1 MVNFLQ
7 LPFCNS
13 NYYFYN
19 CVLRFLTIFFL
30 LFCISCKKDPATFHL
45 ENLNNNEIGC
55 FGHAGMGFYS
65 AYPANSWPG
74 FESCLNRGADG
85 TEMDIHMTKDSVLV
99 ITHSSDLQETTSCS
113 GAIKDLN
120 WNEMNTCEIK
130 SNFFKNSK
138 LLSLEEFI
146 EKLSTPKN
154 YTYTWDIK
162 LSDFN
167 REYYGVFSRAIVSV
181 INKYDLNEQVFIENP
196 FADFLQEIKDKKNN
210 TYLFILAEDF
220 EEGLQQ
226 VKQHDFFGLSMH
238 ANQVSAEQVKE
249 AHNNNIHVTIYGV
262 LTEKENYAAVEKC
275 PDFMQT
281 DDINYLLKIF
291 EKYNK
296 GKGFLYD
303 VTK

>member
-1 MVNFLQ
+1 M
-7 LPFCNS
+7 
-13 NYYFYN
+13 
-19 CVLRFLTIFFL
+19 LRFTFIFFL
-30 LFCISCKKDPATFHL
+30 VIAVSCSKDPATFYL

-65 AYPANSWPG
+65 PYPPNSWPG

-99 ITHSSDLQETTSCS
+99 ICHGGSLQETTSCS
-113 GAIKDLN
+113 GAIKELN
-120 WNEMNTCEIK
+120 WADMNNCEVK
-130 SNFFKNSK
+130 SKFFKNSK

-146 EKLSTPKN
+146 EKIDHPENFTF
-154 YTYTWDIK
+154 TWDTK

-167 REYYGVFSRAIVSV
+167 QAYYGIFSRAIVNA
-181 INKYDLNEQVFIENP
+181 INKYDLNEHVFIENP
-196 FADFLQEIKDKKNN
+196 FADFLQVIKDKKSN
-210 TYLFILAEDF
+210 THLFILAEDF

-226 VKQHDFFGLSMH
+226 AKQHDFFGLSMH
-238 ANQVSAEQVKE
+238 TNKVTAEQVKQ
-249 AHNNNIHVTIYGV
+249 AHNNNIRVTIYGV

-291 EKYNK
+291 QKYRK

>member
-1 MVNFLQ
+1 MWFKYISL
-7 LPFCNS
+7 S
-13 NYYFYN
+13 
-19 CVLRFLTIFFL
+19 RFIFIFFL
-30 LFCISCKKDPATFHL
+30 VITVSCSKDPATFHL

-65 AYPANSWPG
+65 AYPVNSWPG
-74 FESCLNRGADG
+74 FASCLNRGADG

-99 ITHSSDLQETTSCS
+99 ITHSSNLQETTACS

-120 WNEMNTCEIK
+120 WDDMNNCEVQ

-146 EKLSTPKN
+146 EKIPHPKN
-154 YTYTWDIK
+154 YTFTWDIK

-167 REYYGVFSRAIVSV
+167 TEYYGVYARAIINT
-181 INKYDLNEQVFIENP
+181 INKYDLNEHVFIENP
-196 FADFLQEIKDKKNN
+196 FADFLQVIKDKKSN
-210 TYLFILAEDF
+210 THLFILAEDF

-226 VKQHDFFGLSMH
+226 VKQ
-238 ANQVSAEQVKE
+238 
-249 AHNNNIHVTIYGV
+249 AHNNNIRVTIYGV
-262 LTEKENYAAVEKC
+262 LSEKENYAAVEKC

-291 EKYNK
+291 QKYNK

>member
-1 MVNFLQ
+1 MWFKYISL
-7 LPFCNS
+7 S
-13 NYYFYN
+13 
-19 CVLRFLTIFFL
+19 RFIFIFFL
-30 LFCISCKKDPATFHL
+30 VITVSCSKDPATFHL

-65 AYPANSWPG
+65 AYPVNSWPG
-74 FESCLNRGADG
+74 FASCLNRGADG

-99 ITHSSDLQETTSCS
+99 ITHSSNLQETTACS

-120 WNEMNTCEIK
+120 WDDMNNCEVQ

-146 EKLSTPKN
+146 EKIPHPKN
-154 YTYTWDIK
+154 YTFTWDIK

-167 REYYGVFSRAIVSV
+167 TEFYGVYARAIINT
-181 INKYDLNEQVFIENP
+181 INKYDLNEHVFIENP
-196 FADFLQEIKDKKNN
+196 FADFLQVIKDKKSN
-210 TYLFILAEDF
+210 THLFILAEDF

-226 VKQHDFFGLSMH
+226 VKQHDFFGVSMH
-238 ANQVSAEQVKE
+238 TNKVTAEQVKQ
-249 AHNNNIHVTIYGV
+249 AHNNNIRVTIYGV
-262 LTEKENYAAVEKC
+262 LSEKENYAAVEKC

-291 EKYNK
+291 GKYNK

>member
-1 MVNFLQ
+1 
-7 LPFCNS
+7 
-13 NYYFYN
+13 
-19 CVLRFLTIFFL
+19 
-30 LFCISCKKDPATFHL
+30 
-45 ENLNNNEIGC
+45 LNNNEIGC

-65 AYPANSWPG
+65 PYPVNSWPG

-85 TEMDIHMTKDSVLV
+85 TEMDIQMTKDSVLV
-99 ITHSSDLQETTSCS
+99 ITHSGKLQDNTSCT
-113 GAIKDLN
+113 GDIKDMN
-120 WNEMNTCEIK
+120 WSEMNNCEVQ

-146 EKLSTPKN
+146 EKIPHPKN
-154 YTYTWDIK
+154 YTFTWDIK

-167 REYYGVFSRAIVSV
+167 QAYYGVYARAIVNT
-181 INKYDLNEQVFIENP
+181 INKYDLNEHVFIENP
-196 FADFLQEIKDKKNN
+196 FADFLQVIKDKKNN
-210 TYLFILAEDF
+210 THLFILAEDF
-220 EEGLQQ
+220 KEGLQQ
-226 VKQHDFFGLSMH
+226 VKQHDFFGVSMH
-238 ANQVSAEQVKE
+238 TNQVTAEQVKQ
-249 AHNNNIHVTIYGV
+249 AHNNNIRVTIYGV

-291 EKYNK
+291 GKYNK

>member
-1 MVNFLQ
+1 MSRVIF
-7 LPFCNS
+7 
-13 NYYFYN
+13 
-19 CVLRFLTIFFL
+19 IFFL
-30 LFCISCKKDPATFHL
+30 FITVSCSKDPATFYL

-65 AYPANSWPG
+65 AYPVNSWPG

-99 ITHSSDLQETTSCS
+99 ITHSSNLEETTSCS
-113 GAIKDLN
+113 GAIKDMK
-120 WNEMNTCEIK
+120 WDEMSNCEVK

-138 LLSLEEFI
+138 LLSLDEFI
-146 EKLSTPKN
+146 EKIPNPKN
-154 YTYTWDIK
+154 YTFTWDIK

-167 REYYGVFSRAIVSV
+167 LEYYGVYSRAIVNT
-181 INKYDLNEQVFIENP
+181 INKYDLNEHVFIENP
-196 FADFLQEIKDKKNN
+196 FADFLQQIKNKKSDAH
-210 TYLFILAEDF
+210 LFVLAEDF
-220 EEGLQQ
+220 EESFQQ
-226 VKQHDFFGLSMH
+226 VKQYNFYGVSVH
-238 ANQVSAEQVKE
+238 ANKVTAEQVKQ
-249 AHNNNIHVTIYGV
+249 AHNNNVRVTIYGV

-291 EKYNK
+291 QKYNK

>member
-1 MVNFLQ
+1 MCFKYISLSRFIFIIFL
-7 LPFCNS
+7 
-13 NYYFYN
+13 
-19 CVLRFLTIFFL
+19 VITV
-30 LFCISCKKDPATFHL
+30 SCSKDPATFHL
-45 ENLNNNEIGC
+45 ENLNNNQIGC

-65 AYPANSWPG
+65 PYPVNSWPG

-85 TEMDIHMTKDSVLV
+85 TEMDIQMTKDSVLV
-99 ITHSSDLQETTSCS
+99 IIHGSSLDETTSCS
-113 GAIKDLN
+113 GNINDLN
-120 WNEMNTCEIK
+120 WADIKNCELQ
-130 SNFFKNSK
+130 SNVFKNSK

-146 EKLSTPKN
+146 EKIPHPKN
-154 YTYTWDIK
+154 YTFTWDIK

-167 REYYGVFSRAIVSV
+167 TQYYGVYARAIVNT
-181 INKYDLNEQVFIENP
+181 INKYDLNEHVFIENP
-196 FADFLQEIKDKKNN
+196 FSDFLQVIKDKKNN
-210 TYLFILAEDF
+210 THLFILAEDF

-226 VKQHDFFGLSMH
+226 VKQHDFFGVSMH
-238 ANQVSAEQVKE
+238 TNQVTAEQVKQ
-249 AHNNNIHVTIYGV
+249 AHSNNVRVTIYGV

-291 EKYNK
+291 QKYNK

>member
-1 MVNFLQ
+1 MWFKYISL
-7 LPFCNS
+7 S
-13 NYYFYN
+13 
-19 CVLRFLTIFFL
+19 RFIFIFFL
-30 LFCISCKKDPATFHL
+30 VITVSCSKDPATFHL

-65 AYPANSWPG
+65 AYPVNSWPG
-74 FESCLNRGADG
+74 FASCLNRGADG

-99 ITHSSDLQETTSCS
+99 ITHSSNLQETTACS

-120 WNEMNTCEIK
+120 WDDMNNCEVQ

-146 EKLSTPKN
+146 EKIPHPKN
-154 YTYTWDIK
+154 YTFTWDIK

-167 REYYGVFSRAIVSV
+167 TEYYGVYARAIINT
-181 INKYDLNEQVFIENP
+181 INKYDLNEHVFIENP
-196 FADFLQEIKDKKNN
+196 FADFLQVIKDKKSN
-210 TYLFILAEDF
+210 THLFILAEDF

-226 VKQHDFFGLSMH
+226 VKQHDFFGVSMH
-238 ANQVSAEQVKE
+238 TNKVTAEQVKQ
-249 AHNNNIHVTIYGV
+249 AHNNNIRVTIYGV
-262 LTEKENYAAVEKC
+262 LSEKENYAAVEKC

-291 EKYNK
+291 QKYNK

>member
-1 MVNFLQ
+1 MCFKYISL
-7 LPFCNS
+7 
-13 NYYFYN
+13 
-19 CVLRFLTIFFL
+19 LRFISIIFL
-30 LFCISCKKDPATFHL
+30 LNTVSCSKDPATFHL

-65 AYPANSWPG
+65 PYPVNSWPG
-74 FESCLNRGADG
+74 FASCLNRGADG

-99 ITHSSDLQETTSCS
+99 ITHSSNLQENTACS

-120 WNEMNTCEIK
+120 WAEMNNCEVQ

-146 EKLSTPKN
+146 EKIPHPKN
-154 YTYTWDIK
+154 YTFTWDIK

-167 REYYGVFSRAIVSV
+167 QAYYGVYARAIVST
-181 INKYDLNEQVFIENP
+181 INKYDLNEHVFIENP
-196 FADFLQEIKDKKNN
+196 FADFLQVIKDKKNN
-210 TYLFILAEDF
+210 THLFVLAEDF

-238 ANQVSAEQVKE
+238 TNQVSAEQVKQ
-249 AHNNNIHVTIYGV
+249 AHNNNIRVTIYGV

-291 EKYNK
+291 GKYNK